1 MSRQTTALDAER
13 HARRA
18 YDAASR
24 IVDYARH
31 KLRARAANIRV
42 ISRRQRALGLAWAT
56 SPSAVFRVSETT

>member
-24 IVDYARH
+24 IVWTTR
-31 KLRARAANIRV
+31 
-42 ISRRQRALGLAWAT
+42 AT
-56 SPSAVFRVSETT
+56 SCVLDPRLE

>member
-31 KLRARAANIRV
+31 ELRARSATRM

-56 SPSAVFRVSETT
+56 